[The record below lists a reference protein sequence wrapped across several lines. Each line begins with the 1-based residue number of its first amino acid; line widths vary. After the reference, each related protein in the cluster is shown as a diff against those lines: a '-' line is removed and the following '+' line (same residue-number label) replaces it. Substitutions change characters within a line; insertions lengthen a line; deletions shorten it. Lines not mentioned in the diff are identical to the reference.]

1 MTREREDKSPG
12 STNAQ
17 IITTDPGRVYRPQN
31 LLSAISEVQQ
41 FYVIESKGQD
51 IPAEFLTLERTL
63 DFFRIGIKSGFHEGL
78 VLVLL
83 FPVIHFYV
91 FPFALQRLDFFSQI
105 LFGSI
110 PYLPLIINTAMCCYL
125 SRYFVG
131 NITRKGIVSM
141 LMGRSMALLLKAS
154 LVYVVYLILFRVST
168 PKNIWAVS
176 TQFGSQAGKIYS
188 GIHEIKPHLV
198 PVATRSA
205 ILLMI
210 GAIIPYCTVI
220 LLDWWQRYRIR
231 RNRNLISAENE
242 VRR

>member
-1 MTREREDKSPG
+1 MAREREGKSP
-12 STNAQ
+12 SDTNAQ
-17 IITTDPGRVYRPQN
+17 IITTDPSRIYRPQN

-91 FPFALQRLDFFSQI
+91 FPFALQRLDLYSQI

-110 PYLPLIINTAMCCYL
+110 PYLPLIINTTMCSYL
-125 SRYFVG
+125 SLYFVG
-131 NITRKGIVSM
+131 NITRKGINSL
-141 LMGRSMALLLKAS
+141 LMGRCLALLLKAF
-154 LVYVVYLILFRVST
+154 LVYVVYLIMFRLST
-168 PKNIWAVS
+168 PKNIWTLSA
-176 TQFGSQAGKIYS
+176 QFGSLAGKIYS

-205 ILLMI
+205 ILLVI
-210 GAIIPYCTVI
+210 GALVPYCTVI
-220 LLDWWQRYRIR
+220 LLDRWHRYRIR
-231 RNRNLISAENE
+231 RNRKIISAK
-242 VRR
+242 R